1 VRGFAGAREA
11 SARQAV
17 GGIRKQRGATHVGH
31 RKCAAL
37 QPNAADARP
46 FAGPELK
53 LLFCS
58 CATASRPLQVASANT
73 LLGAATAAPR
83 RFVARG
89 GRAQLI
95 GRVVG
100 RTRRRGTR
108 EARAKDPAKC
118 RMVVI
123 Q

>member
-1 VRGFAGAREA
+1 MRGFAGAREA
-11 SARQAV
+11 SATQVV
-17 GGIRKQRGATHVGH
+17 GGITNSSVARGMLDTE
-31 RKCAAL
+31 KCAAQ

-53 LLFCS
+53 LLFRS
-58 CATASRPLQVASANT
+58 CATASRPLQIASANA

-95 GRVVG
+95 GRVV
-100 RTRRRGTR
+100 RRS
-108 EARAKDPAKC
+108 APLLLP
-118 RMVVI
+118 
-123 Q
+123 